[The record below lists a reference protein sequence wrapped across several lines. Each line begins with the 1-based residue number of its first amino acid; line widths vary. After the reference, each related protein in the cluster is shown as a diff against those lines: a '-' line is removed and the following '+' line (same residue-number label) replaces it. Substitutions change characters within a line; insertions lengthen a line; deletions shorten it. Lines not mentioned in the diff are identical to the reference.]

1 MIVKGKDAI
10 KGFQSIHICYPEI
23 KSCEWIYYEFKVAGY
38 TIFKV
43 YDNASD
49 NSVKYYAND
58 YMNGQ
63 KRYDYAMIEFVSD
76 DGTVATCPAMIL
88 GFVQYNITLCIPTP
102 YTAICR

>member
-49 NSVKYYAND
+49 NSMK
-58 YMNGQ
+58 
-63 KRYDYAMIEFVSD
+63 
-76 DGTVATCPAMIL
+76 
-88 GFVQYNITLCIPTP
+88 
-102 YTAICR
+102 